1 MMAIGRESLEAAS
14 PDGFIGHLAGPRTS
28 GGWRVVDGGSRERLR
43 RPRRGSACWQGTQA
57 GARLR
62 EVGEPFRILA
72 SEQRAVIRKE
82 LHLADH
88 GAASLKPSEGRWIR
102 PR

>member
-14 PDGFIGHLAGPRTS
+14 PDGFIGH
-28 GGWRVVDGGSRERLR
+28 GWRVVDGGSRERLR